1 MAGRIPQQFI
11 DELLSR
17 IDIVDVIDAR
27 VPLRKAGRDYQ
38 ARCPFHE
45 EKTPSF
51 TVSQTKQFYHC
62 FGCGAHGSAISF
74 LMEYDHMDFIEAIKD
89 LSRQAG
95 MELPQ
100 QNHTQQN
107 DTKELEDLLQ
117 KASAYYRHQLKHHPE
132 RASAHDYLKKRGLSP
147 EITHEF
153 NIGFAPPGWDNL
165 LKQLGSTPHATK
177 QLETSGMAIRK
188 DDNRCYDRFRNRIMF
203 PIRNRRGKV
212 IGFGGRVLDDEDK
225 PKYLNSPETPL
236 FHKGRE
242 LYGLY
247 ETRQALRHI
256 DQLLVVEGYMDV
268 VALAQHGIRNAVA
281 TLGTAVTPEHMSLLF
296 RSTSDIVFCLDG
308 DRAGREAAWKALDI
322 TLPLIQEGRQAR
334 FMFLPEGDDPDT
346 LVRREG
352 KQGFEARLAAAQPLS
367 TFLLDTLVKQV
378 DLNSIDGK
386 AKLVDLARPKIKA
399 VSNSVYRLMLV
410 EALAERIRM
419 EPHQLN
425 RQIEGST
432 TAAKIGPRSSSP
444 HQKRP
449 SAIRTA
455 ITLLLNAPRI
465 SQLASNPQQFRALQ
479 EPGADILVELLELLH
494 QQPHL
499 SCAGILEHWRDKP
512 AYRHLARLAQI
523 PLETPEEGIEAEF
536 KGALAV
542 LQRQLLEHEFQALQR
557 KERESGLDAHDKR
570 RFAELL
576 SQKNALKLA
585 AK

>member
-27 VPLRKAGRDYQ
+27 IPLRKAGRDYQ

-89 LSRQAG
+89 LAKQAG

-100 QNHTQQN
+100 QNYSQQN
-107 DTKELEDLLQ
+107 DTRELEDLLQ
-117 KASAYYRHQLKHHPE
+117 RASTYYRHQLQHHPE
-132 RASAHDYLKKRGLSP
+132 RAKAHDYLKKRGLSP
-147 EITHEF
+147 EIIDEF

-165 LKQLGSTPHATK
+165 LKHLNNTAHATK

-188 DDNRCYDRFRNRIMF
+188 DDNRSYDRFRNRLMF

-212 IGFGGRVLDDEDK
+212 IGFGGRVINDEDK

-247 ETRQALRHI
+247 EARQALRNI

-296 RSTSDIVFCLDG
+296 RSTNDIVFCLDG

-352 KQGFEARLAAAQPLS
+352 KQGFEARLASAQPLS

-386 AKLVDLARPKIKA
+386 AKLVDLARPKIKI

-410 EALAERIRM
+410 EALAQRIRM

-425 RQIEGST
+425 RQIEGSKPANLKGNRPLT
-432 TAAKIGPRSSSP
+432 P

-455 ITLLLNAPRI
+455 ITLLLNAPQL
-465 SQLASNPQQFRALQ
+465 SQLASNPQQYRALQ
-479 EPGADILVELLELLH
+479 EPGTDILVELLELLQH
-494 QQPHL
+494 SPHL
-499 SCAGILEHWRDKP
+499 NCAGILEHWRDKP
-512 AYRHLARLAQI
+512 EYRHLARLAQI

-557 KERESGLDAHDKR
+557 KEQESGLDTHDKQ

-576 SQKNALKLA
+576 SRKNALKQT